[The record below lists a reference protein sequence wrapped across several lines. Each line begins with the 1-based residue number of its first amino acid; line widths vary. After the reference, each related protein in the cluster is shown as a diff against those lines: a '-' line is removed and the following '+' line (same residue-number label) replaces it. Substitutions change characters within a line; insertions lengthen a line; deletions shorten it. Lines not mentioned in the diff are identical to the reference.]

1 MAGRRVR
8 RLALWLSALL
18 VILWTN
24 PATNA
29 DSTVCDDLSIIRIL
43 MTHKESGQSHIVD
56 VPRWFI
62 PPDNTARDER
72 PPFGEADTV
81 WHSHPG
87 LPDSIKISL
96 PPASAPYD
104 WWRITIFGVDFA
116 GNQSDSSNT
125 ISVTAPLPGEA
136 E

>member
-1 MAGRRVR
+1 MR

-24 PATNA
+24 PGTNV
-29 DSTVCDDLSIIRIL
+29 DGTVCDDLSMIRIL
-43 MTHKESGQSHIVD
+43 MTHKESGQSHLVD
-56 VPRWFI
+56 LLRWHI
-62 PPDNTARDER
+62 PNDGTGEDVR
-72 PPFGEADTV
+72 PPFGVVDTV
-81 WHSHPG
+81 WFSHPG
-87 LPDSIKISL
+87 LPDSIKIAL

-104 WWRITIFGVDFA
+104 WWRITIFAVDFA

-125 ISVTAPLPGEA
+125 ISVTAPLPGEV